1 MLYEK
6 QLGPADMGRQQPC
19 LVLPRCSV
27 CDQVPSGGIR
37 DGIRLK
43 KAFICSGCER
53 LIVQCDVASGQ
64 YQILINKLKKI
75 LL

>member
-6 QLGPADMGRQQPC
+6 QQGSAAIGRRSC
-19 LVLPRCSV
+19 LVLPRCWI

-53 LIVQCDVASGQ
+53 IIVQSDVASGQ
-64 YQILINKLKKI
+64 YQIFINRLKKI

>member
-1 MLYEK
+1 MLFKK
-6 QLGPADMGRQQPC
+6 QPGSADIAMRSC

-37 DGIRLK
+37 DCIRLK

-53 LIVQCDVASGQ
+53 LIVQSDVASGQ
-64 YQILINKLKKI
+64 YQKLINKLKKI